1 MPWSTTR
8 HAALAALAPIAL
20 VLPLGCSSHDDP
32 VGPAA
37 PPPSAEGTTAVP
49 SAEPADPVRM
59 DSEFAHLEE
68 EFDARLGVY
77 ALDTGTDRAVGFQA
91 DERFAYCSTFKV
103 LAFGAVLDRTPVD
116 ELDRVVTFSGAD
128 LVFHSPVTREHVS
141 TGMTLREIGDAALRH
156 SDNTASNL
164 LFEELGGPQGLD
176 EALREIGDDV
186 TSVDRIAPE
195 MAEAVPGDVRDT
207 STPRAMATSLRE
219 FALGDVL
226 SEDKRGVL
234 VEMMRAN
241 TTGDDLIRA
250 GVPEGWEVG
259 DKTGACGYGTR
270 HDIGVLWPPEGAPI
284 VLAVMSGRDEA
295 GAEYDDALIAR
306 ATEMVVGA
314 LV

>member
-1 MPWSTTR
+1 MAR
-8 HAALAALAPIAL
+8 HVALAVL
-20 VLPLGCSSHDDP
+20 VPVVLVPLTGCSSPEAP
-32 VGPAA
+32 VGSVGS
-37 PPPSAEGTTAVP
+37 PPSATVPAEP
-49 SAEPADPVRM
+49 SASPSPIRM
-59 DSEFAHLEE
+59 DAGFTRLEE

-77 ALDTGTDRAVGFQA
+77 ALDTGTGRAVEFQA

-103 LAFGAVLDRTPVD
+103 LAFGAVLDRTPVE
-116 ELDRVVTFSGAD
+116 ELDRVVTFSEAD
-128 LVFHSPVTREHVS
+128 LVFHSPVTQEHVS
-141 TGMTLREIGDAALRH
+141 SGMTLRELGDAALRH

-164 LFEELGGPQGLD
+164 LFEELGGPEGLR
-176 EALREIGDDV
+176 EALRGIGDEV
-186 TSVDRIAPE
+186 TSVDRVAPE

-226 SEDKRGVL
+226 SEDKRDIL
-234 VEMMRAN
+234 VTMMRAN

-270 HDIGVLWPPEGAPI
+270 HDIGVLWPPEGDPV

-295 GAEYDDALIAR
+295 GAGYDDALIAK
-306 ATEMVVGA
+306 ATELAVEA
-314 LV
+314 LG

>member
-1 MPWSTTR
+1 MPWSTIRQART
-8 HAALAALAPIAL
+8 AAPALVALAAF
-20 VLPLGCSSHDDP
+20 VGCSSP
-32 VGPAA
+32 EAPAVP
-37 PPPSAEGTTAVP
+37 PPPSEEVTAGP
-49 SAEPADPVRM
+49 SMKPSEPLRM
-59 DSEFAHLEE
+59 DAEFTRLEE
-68 EFDARLGVY
+68 EFGARLGVH
-77 ALDTGTDRAVGFQA
+77 AIDTGTGRTVEFQA

-103 LAFGAVLDRTPVD
+103 LAFGAVLARTPVD
-116 ELDRVVTFSGAD
+116 ELDRVVTFSEED
-128 LVFHSPVTREHVS
+128 LVFHSPIAQEHVS

-164 LFEELGGPQGLD
+164 LFAELGGPQGLG

-207 STPRAMATSLRE
+207 STPRAMATSLRH

-226 SEDKRGVL
+226 PEDKRDIL
-234 VEMMRAN
+234 VDMMRAN

-259 DKTGACGYGTR
+259 DKTGACGHGTR
-270 HDIGVLWPPEGAPI
+270 HDIGVLWPPEGAPV
-284 VLAVMSGRDEA
+284 VLAVMSSRDEA

-306 ATEMVVGA
+306 ATETTVGA
-314 LV
+314 LS

>member
-1 MPWSTTR
+1 MPWSTIR
-8 HAALAALAPIAL
+8 QARSAALALVALAAF
-20 VLPLGCSSHDDP
+20 VGCSSP
-32 VGPAA
+32 EAPAA
-37 PPPSAEGTTAVP
+37 PPPPSEEVTAGP
-49 SAEPADPVRM
+49 SMKPSEPLRM
-59 DSEFAHLEE
+59 DAEFTRLKE
-68 EFDARLGVY
+68 EFGARLGVH
-77 ALDTGTDRAVGFQA
+77 AIDTGTGRTVEFQA

-103 LAFGAVLDRTPVD
+103 LAFGAVLARTPVD
-116 ELDRVVTFSGAD
+116 ELDRVVTFSEED
-128 LVFHSPVTREHVS
+128 LVFHSPITQEHVS

-164 LFEELGGPQGLD
+164 LFAELGGPQGLG

-207 STPRAMATSLRE
+207 STPRAMATSLRH

-226 SEDKRGVL
+226 PEDKRDIL
-234 VEMMRAN
+234 VDMMRAN

-259 DKTGACGYGTR
+259 DKTGACGHGTR
-270 HDIGVLWPPEGAPI
+270 HDIGVLWPPEGAPV
-284 VLAVMSGRDEA
+284 VLAVMSSRDEA

-306 ATEMVVGA
+306 ATETTVGA
-314 LV
+314 LS